1 MDADS
6 PNSSTLSIRA
16 QFNFQFNFFL
26 QGGRRKTFFE
36 ILFLYE
42 NIQKYFRYVWLGIVT
57 DCIHGGD
64 IILIRCGSEL
74 RLERIFPPESI
85 EECSWLVYMGTCI
98 KKIKSRLCPSIL
110 HWLFLLWCSSH
121 YPTFGVLYSVGKA
134 IRSVSPLYLRSCRF
148 AIWLM
153 IKNQSEREVPL
164 FLTLSPSS
172 HKYFSIMYCA

>member
-98 KKIKSRLCPSIL
+98 KKRKSRLCPSIL